1 MEEEASAKASR
12 SSIYITSHVC
22 DRTQRVRQFLLSL
35 CSCCLKLLKHKERQ
49 VSAMQ
54 EDVLGTRRTA
64 ISETYINC
72 ARCNKVTRLRYARII
87 QSDVLSDSHS
97 EFEYLCPECQKA
109 LADGEKDLP
118 IV

>member
-1 MEEEASAKASR
+1 MRIVQGVSLLRA
-12 SSIYITSHVC
+12 IY
-22 DRTQRVRQFLLSL
+22 SL
-35 CSCCLKLLKHKERQ
+35 FHELCGRNKLGPYCPGCLKLLKRKERQ

-64 ISETYINC
+64 ISETYVNC
-72 ARCNKVTRLRYARII
+72 ARCNKATRLRYARII

>member
-1 MEEEASAKASR
+1 ML
-12 SSIYITSHVC
+12 
-22 DRTQRVRQFLLSL
+22 FLLSSHVFYGAQGQAPIL
-35 CSCCLKLLKHKERQ
+35 HVVKLLKLKERQ

-64 ISETYINC
+64 ISETYVTC
-72 ARCNKVTRLRYARII
+72 ARCNKATRLRYARII

-97 EFEYLCPECQKA
+97 EFEYLCPECQQA